1 MLWKENID
9 LKLLT
14 LITFEETDSIKGI
27 IDINKNFISYYVR
40 GILTTFKRLSL
51 N

>member
-27 IDINKNFISYYVR
+27 IDINIIR
-40 GILTTFKRLSL
+40 ILFPTMSGAS
-51 N
+51 